1 VFDPHHRAR
10 PGPALTALLTV
21 ALLLPAPAV
30 AQVHR
35 LSVPEARHQVE
46 RFLED
51 IAAQSGDDMSARRI
65 GRCVRGSAT
74 RVSCRFYEAGTDG
87 MKGYRYSC
95 GGHIRV
101 VKRGGGYSSGGYGV
115 TCSRR

>member
-1 VFDPHHRAR
+1 VFETYHRR
-10 PGPALTALLTV
+10 TGPALTGLLTI
-21 ALLLPAPAV
+21 ALLLPAPAM
-30 AQVHR
+30 AQAHR
-35 LSVPEARHQVE
+35 LGVREARHQVE

-51 IAAQSGDDMSARRI
+51 IAAQSGDDMTARRI

-87 MKGYRYSC
+87 LKGYRYSC

-101 VKRGGGYSSGGYGV
+101 VKRGGGYSSDGVGV
-115 TCSRR
+115 TCSRH

>member
-1 VFDPHHRAR
+1 VFDRHSRR
-10 PGPALTALLTV
+10 TGPALTGLLTV
-21 ALLLPAPAV
+21 ALLLPAPAM
-30 AQVHR
+30 AQQHR
-35 LSVPEARHQVE
+35 LSVRQARHQVE

-51 IAAQSGDDMSARRI
+51 IAAQSGDDMTARRI

-87 MKGYRYSC
+87 LEGYRYSC

-101 VKRGGGYSSGGYGV
+101 VKRDGRYASDGVGV

>member
-1 VFDPHHRAR
+1 VFEHHQPR
-10 PGPALTALLTV
+10 PGPVLTALLTV

-30 AQVHR
+30 AQVHGLGVR
-35 LSVPEARHQVE
+35 EARHQVE
-46 RFLED
+46 QFLED

-74 RVSCRFYEAGTDG
+74 RVSCRFYEAGRDSL
-87 MKGYRYSC
+87 KGYRYSC
-95 GGHIRV
+95 GGRIQV
-101 VKRGGGYSSGGYGV
+101 VKRRGEYSSDGYGV

>member
-1 VFDPHHRAR
+1 VFDHHHRR
-10 PGPALTALLTV
+10 TGPALTALLTIT
-21 ALLLPAPAV
+21 LLLPAPAM
-30 AQVHR
+30 AQQHR
-35 LSVPEARHQVE
+35 LSVHEARHQVE
-46 RFLED
+46 QFLED

-87 MKGYRYSC
+87 LKGYRYSC

-101 VKRGGGYSSGGYGV
+101 SKREGGYSSDGFGV
-115 TCSRR
+115 TCARR

>member
-1 VFDPHHRAR
+1 MFDSHQRRTGRAM
-10 PGPALTALLTV
+10 TALLTV
-21 ALLLPAPAV
+21 ALLLPAPAM
-30 AQVHR
+30 AHAHR
-35 LSVPEARHQVE
+35 LSVREARSQVE

-51 IAAQSGDDMSARRI
+51 IAAQSGDDMSARHI

-87 MKGYRYSC
+87 LKGYRYSC

-101 VKRGGGYSSGGYGV
+101 TKRHGEYSSDGYGV